1 MKIHYKEREI
11 DYEKT
16 MGSLSIGELVVI
28 PISSNSIENIRAQ
41 VYKVSKR
48 LPDMTFSVHKT
59 INGASITRK
68 A

>member
-41 VYKVSKR
+41 VHKVSKR

-59 INGASITRK
+59 INGASITRT